1 MSELDFA
8 EGSWSAL
15 SITIQITLESVVNV
29 APDQIS
35 CKLDGDAAI
44 LNLKTGAY
52 HGLNPVGAV
61 IWGLLERPIKVRSLL
76 DEVLAQYNVER
87 DVCESDLI
95 QLLRQ
100 LHERGLIEVADGAGG

>member
-1 MSELDFA
+1 MLELDFA
-8 EGSWSAL
+8 EDGWSVL
-15 SITIQITLESVVNV
+15 PVTIQITLESVVSV

-52 HGLNPVGAV
+52 HGLNPVGAA
-61 IWGLLERPIKVRSLL
+61 IWGLLERPIKVGSLL
-76 DEVLAQYNVER
+76 DEMLAQYDVKR
-87 DVCESDLI
+87 DACESDLI

-100 LHERGLIEVADGAGG
+100 LHERGLIEVADGANG